1 MTTGQPVRIGVIGGA
16 FGIQHLQ
23 GYGATKNAEVVASCP
38 TRGRDVYQRM
48 DPRSSMVCSGG

>member
-1 MTTGQPVRIGVIGGA
+1 MTTGQPVRIGVIGGG

-23 GYGATKNAEVVASCP
+23 GYGATEDAEVVAFCP
-38 TRGRDVYQRM
+38 TRGRDVYQRR